1 MKDEICF
8 FLCHLCPIY
17 SGVEEFGSNTYQ
29 EYLQYFW
36 VVHSLFGDWLS
47 SAKQENDYLYS
58 RHKNYIPCSFDQFAI
73 SISSSHCKSE
83 GRLERLKSSQ
93 ATSSSSHV
101 SICHNLSGLV
111 DLFDSVDDVL
121 QLSQSHHGKCV
132 EEVLDESLRLLDL
145 CGTIRDVLSQ
155 MKEIVQKLES
165 SLRRKRGDSGL
176 SNEVGAYM
184 VSRKQLNK
192 LIYKIFGG
200 LKRMEKSYTTTSL
213 EKDSLSSMLR
223 EIEGISLTVFDS
235 LLSFISQPKARS
247 KSLSFVWKLLQSK
260 RVSCEREADI
270 NEVEKLDIN
279 LLVLKSKRSTKDID
293 LKQCKM

>member
-1 MKDEICF
+1 MTTSIQDTKI
-8 FLCHLCPIY
+8 
-17 SGVEEFGSNTYQ
+17 TYH
-29 EYLQYFW
+29 
-36 VVHSLFGDWLS
+36 VRSTSLP
-47 SAKQENDYLYS
+47 SA
-58 RHKNYIPCSFDQFAI
+58 
-73 SISSSHCKSE
+73 SHPLIVNSE

-247 KSLSFVWKLLQSK
+247 KSLSFVSKLLQSK